1 VLGEYLAKTFGP
13 KIDWYKKVCESG
25 TFTPEHQ
32 ARLDESCILLREQLP
47 KRNLIIH
54 GQTYEIGRG
63 DEPPEMCRIEIK
75 KDDSKFRN
83 KFVADFNADHGFS
96 TAKIEATT
104 AFTKSIRKKVAEVSV
119 ELVNEAVA
127 RSSPP

>member
-1 VLGEYLAKTFGP
+1 LKEL
-13 KIDWYKKVCESG
+13 
-25 TFTPEHQ
+25 
-32 ARLDESCILLREQLP
+32 LP

-63 DEPPEMCRIEIK
+63 DEPPEMYRIGIK
-75 KDDSKFRN
+75 RDDSEYLN
-83 KFVADFNADHGFS
+83 KFVADFDADHGFS

-104 AFTKSIRKKVAEVSV
+104 AFTKSIREKIAEVSV
-119 ELVNEAVA
+119 ELMHEAVA